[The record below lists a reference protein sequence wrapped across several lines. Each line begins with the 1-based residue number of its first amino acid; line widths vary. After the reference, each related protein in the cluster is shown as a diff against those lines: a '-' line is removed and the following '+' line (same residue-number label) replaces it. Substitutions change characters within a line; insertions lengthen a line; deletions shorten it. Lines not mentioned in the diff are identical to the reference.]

1 MENKICSDYTDK
13 ELYRI
18 IKNDIIPSFPR
29 EGEDILINATR
40 NYTFQITSSKN
51 ELDILKGNKNNTN
64 RLSIID
70 LNECGDILIDF
81 YNLTTNDDLLIIKYE
96 NFVSDVNE
104 KSIQYE
110 VYDISTQ
117 PYTKLNLSICLSASI
132 DIYIPVNLKEETL
145 QLYHDLKSYG
155 YDLFD
160 KNDKFYND
168 ICTLFKSKNGT
179 DVLLSD
185 RYNDFYQSNELGCQ
199 ENCQYSDFSIE
210 SQYLKCECKIIEQN
224 EFEMKQPEKLSA
236 KSLVKS
242 FVNVLKYSNYKVLK
256 CDKLIFNKKSF
267 YENTGSILSI
277 VYFFGYLISFIFF
290 CYRRLYYLKVEIEKL
305 LENKTNHII
314 NDNKG
319 ININKDE
326 NNIIIVNKD
335 NILQNKNDINTSKF
349 NKRKS
354 TPTKGRKS
362 FGYNEYN
369 FNNKKIFK
377 GNLPPKKQIILKK
390 RNKKNK
396 RKKELNHLA
405 I

>member
-1 MENKICSDYTDK
+1 MNETNHYFCTLDNSCPENYKLIREKRKCIDECYKDESHKFEYKNICYEDCPNGTIKFLENKICSDYTDK

-96 NFVSDVNE
+96 NFVSGVNE

-224 EFEMKQPEKLSA
+224 EFEMEQPEKLSA

-256 CDKLIFNKKSF
+256 
-267 YENTGSILSI
+267 
-277 VYFFGYLISFIFF
+277 
-290 CYRRLYYLKVEIEKL
+290 
-305 LENKTNHII
+305 
-314 NDNKG
+314 
-319 ININKDE
+319 
-326 NNIIIVNKD
+326 
-335 NILQNKNDINTSKF
+335 
-349 NKRKS
+349 
-354 TPTKGRKS
+354 
-362 FGYNEYN
+362 
-369 FNNKKIFK
+369 
-377 GNLPPKKQIILKK
+377 
-390 RNKKNK
+390 
-396 RKKELNHLA
+396 
-405 I
+405 